1 VTATA
6 TVWRT
11 CPVCGASFE
20 QPDDPGRKRVYC
32 SRACQQAAYRARQ
45 RANGASGASGAGQW
59 HSQRQEQRSD
69 QRRQRAGSGGS
80 GTGQRQAGEQQRQAN
95 DDAWWRARQRYQR
108 GGQRRQEQRQPPPS
122 GANGQRP
129 GATSGGYRQRP
140 KVNCW
145 QCHGLRAR
153 GHTFHHDQAAH
164 DRARRRYEA
173 LLRKAAGTPFEP
185 EATACRTKAEALYV
199 KYGL

>member
-6 TVWRT
+6 TIWRT

-45 RANGASGASGAGQW
+45 RSGAGRRQG
-59 HSQRQEQRSD
+59 SGQQRTGRQEWRSD
-69 QRRQRAGSGGS
+69 RRQQRHQRTSSGGPGAGQRHQRRQD
-80 GTGQRQAGEQQRQAN
+80 QH
-95 DDAWWRARQRYQR
+95 
-108 GGQRRQEQRQPPPS
+108 EQRQPPPT

-129 GATSGGYRQRP
+129 SATSSGTRP
-140 KVNCW
+140 KVHCG
-145 QCHGLRAR
+145 QCGGLRGR
-153 GHTFHHDQAAH
+153 HTVHHDQAAH
-164 DRARRRYEA
+164 QRARRRHDA
-173 LLRKAAGTPFEP
+173 LLRKAAATTFEH
-185 EATACRTKAEALYV
+185 EAAACHAKAATMRA